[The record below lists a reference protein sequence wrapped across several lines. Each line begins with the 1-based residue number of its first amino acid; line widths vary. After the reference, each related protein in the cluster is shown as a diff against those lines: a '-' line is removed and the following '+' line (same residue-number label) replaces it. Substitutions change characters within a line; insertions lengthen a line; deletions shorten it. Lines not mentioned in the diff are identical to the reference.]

1 MEHTRIFIV
10 IERNE
15 NEVEITI
22 QNISKTPLDFD
33 PQDITE
39 RFVRADQSRHE
50 EGSGLGLAI
59 VKSFCEIQN
68 GSFTVQLDG
77 DVFKAIVRFKT
88 V

>member
-1 MEHTRIFIV
+1 LENTRVFV
-10 IERNE
+10 TIEKNQDQV
-15 NEVEITI
+15 NITI

-39 RFVRADQSRHE
+39 RFARADQSRHE

-77 DVFKAIVRFKT
+77 DVFKAIVSFSVK
-88 V
+88 

>member
-1 MEHTRIFIV
+1 MENTRIFV
-10 IERNE
+10 TIEKNQDQV
-15 NEVEITI
+15 NITI

-39 RFVRADQSRHE
+39 RLARADQSRHE

-77 DVFKAIVRFKT
+77 DVFKAIVSFSVK
-88 V
+88 